1 VLYDA
6 KGQLIPE
13 ADPRPPRAG
22 ITALWEDGDHQHLSS
37 AGRALTPEKV
47 DGIMQAADSGDTP
60 RMCALAEQIDDRSF
74 AIGAALDTRRA
85 AIEATPWRIEG
96 ADDSS
101 RADDIAKSA
110 QQMLSATRPEN
121 DLLTFQQMIKLELG
135 SALLPGFAAPEIV
148 WSAGGA
154 EVLGFSSI
162 PQKHF
167 SFVGTRTPRLLTTD
181 HPEGIELPPGKFV
194 LHWHRA
200 KGGSPVRGGLIRA
213 AAWMRCFEGLG
224 FKDLVRFVER
234 YGMPFLV
241 AGVDEQTWKSE
252 RSVLRSIVRNF
263 GPDGGAV
270 LSKNTEL
277 QLLQAAGNTG
287 DVYFRLLEYLERAAE
302 KLILGQTGTS
312 SEGGWSNN
320 GAQHMVRMD
329 IRDSDC
335 SQIAESVYAR
345 ILVPW
350 VRWNYGPEAPLPRMV
365 YDIEEAKDAKA
376 EAEVIKTLGDAG
388 WEMEAEQIEANTGY
402 RVTRRVTR
410 RETPPQAPGSTLA
423 AALQDNDRFRAQAAA
438 LADEDDATDI
448 PDTIADAAL
457 PQARSAAAA
466 MFAPLQDRLDAIA
479 QIADPAE
486 FARACAALSAE
497 LPALAGG
504 DSPETLEAAIRQ
516 VVHASAATGISARLN
531 ELERKA

>member
-154 EVLGFSSI
+154 
-162 PQKHF
+162 
-167 SFVGTRTPRLLTTD
+167 
-181 HPEGIELPPGKFV
+181 ELPPGKFV